1 MKPEFQ
7 RYVFDLIQSQGE
19 DLGLRLFGSRA
30 LNSLRIEK
38 NFGSWAR
45 EYRPVY
51 GPYEAGMGRFVALK
65 KEADF
70 IGKAAAA
77 AEKEG
82 GGKLRLRVFIVEA
95 KDADAIG
102 DEPIRYEGEVKGWV
116 TSGGYAHA
124 SGVSVAM
131 GYVAKE
137 IADKQ
142 YGWSIDILGE
152 TLPAA
157 PQIEPLFDPSAERM
171 RG

>member
-1 MKPEFQ
+1 MQPREAAVHCVVELLHGERHAIGAGDMIFLGVREGTNCFQ
-7 RYVFDLIQSQGE
+7 VVHQAAAAHTS
-19 DLGLRLFGSRA
+19 A
-30 LNSLRIEK
+30 
-38 NFGSWAR
+38 AR
-45 EYRPVY
+45 T
-51 GPYEAGMGRFVALK
+51 AT
-65 KEADF
+65 
-70 IGKAAAA
+70 AA

-82 GGKLRLRVFIVEA
+82 GGKLRLRGFIVEA

-124 SGVSVAM
+124 SRVSVAM

-157 PQIEPLFDPSAERM
+157 PQIDPLFDPSAERM

>member
-1 MKPEFQ
+1 
-7 RYVFDLIQSQGE
+7 
-19 DLGLRLFGSRA
+19 
-30 LNSLRIEK
+30 
-38 NFGSWAR
+38 
-45 EYRPVY
+45 
-51 GPYEAGMGRFVALK
+51 MGRFVALK

-70 IGKAAAA
+70 IGKVGAAS
-77 AEKEG
+77 EKES
-82 GGKLRLRVFIVEA
+82 GGKLQLRVFVIEA

-131 GYVAKE
+131 GYVPKE

-152 TLPAA
+152 TLPAT
-157 PQIEPLFDPSAERM
+157 PQPEPLFDPSAERM
-171 RG
+171 LG

>member
-1 MKPEFQ
+1 M
-7 RYVFDLIQSQGE
+7 
-19 DLGLRLFGSRA
+19 GLSDRLQA
-30 LNSLRIEK
+30 IVK
-38 NFGSWAR
+38 
-45 EYRPVY
+45 
-51 GPYEAGMGRFVALK
+51 
-65 KEADF
+65 
-70 IGKAAAA
+70 
-77 AEKEG
+77 
-82 GGKLRLRVFIVEA
+82 GKLSKPIKAEDA
-95 KDADAIG
+95 DADAIG

-157 PQIEPLFDPSAERM
+157 PQTEPLFDPSAERM